1 VRHEFEY
8 RPLPAIWPFGERSE
22 ATWSRFKAS
31 YASTIELLRRE
42 LCHLEAEEAIV
53 IEAGFKPHEI
63 RLDGM
68 PRAGAKPSDPA
79 IILSF
84 ASKFGPLRYG
94 CDRFYPH
101 DANLRAIALGLEALR
116 TVDRYG
122 ITKRG
127 EQYRGWSALPPS
139 GDGGMTTEEAV
150 AFIRSHGMGWAD
162 DKPVGSLEDAYRRA
176 AKRLHPDVGGSHEM
190 FVRLENARRVA
201 GL

>member
-1 VRHEFEY
+1 MTFEY
-8 RPLPAIWPFGERSE
+8 RPLPPIWPFGERSE
-22 ATWSRFKAS
+22 ATRARFKAA
-31 YASTIELLRRE
+31 YANTIELLRRE
-42 LCHLEAEEAIV
+42 LWHLETEEPIV
-53 IEAGFKPHEI
+53 VEAGFKPHEI

-101 DANLRAIALGLEALR
+101 EANLRAIALGLEALR

-127 EQYRGWSALPPS
+127 EQYRGWAALPAPGETSSYEAAARTIRDLS
-139 GDGGMTTEEAV
+139 GIPPAG
-150 AFIRSHGMGWAD
+150 
-162 DKPVGSLEDAYRRA
+162 VGPGPTLREAYRAA
-176 AKRLHPDVGGSHEM
+176 AKRVHPDVGGRREDW
-190 FVRLENARRVA
+190 LELERARQVV